1 MVTNNFK
8 NLIELIENLEI
19 DPNFRLFL
27 ILFKLILD
35 FQYSKILN
43 ILQLATGKLLSP
55 VTQLILRE
63 IYDNSTDICTMKYL
77 TKNTGFLVFINQ
89 SQVFEIYSK
98 DLKFKSSIFQFSNL
112 ELKYSY
118 YKLTFSK
125 LACNLQK

>member
-89 SQVFEIYSK
+89 SQVFRN
-98 DLKFKSSIFQFSNL
+98 LFKRP
-112 ELKYSY
+112 
-118 YKLTFSK
+118 
-125 LACNLQK
+125 